1 LKPEDVPAGPLLVDT
16 DVFSYFA
23 KRLGPHEAFASLV
36 VGHLLLLSFVTVGE
50 VMHGAIRAK
59 WGAKKL
65 EELEQTFRRYVVV
78 PGTDEVARQYARV
91 SARYEGRV
99 GANDIW
105 IAACALAVPEH
116 PPLVT
121 NDADFEPIAQEFG
134 LILVRPEATS
144 SQSRQ
149 PIP

>member
-1 LKPEDVPAGPLLVDT
+1 MKPEDVPAGPLLVDT

-23 KRLGPHEAFASLV
+23 KRLGPHEVFGSLV

-50 VMHGAIRAK
+50 IMRGAIRAN

-65 EELEQTFRRYVVV
+65 DELEQTFRQYVVV

-99 GANDIW
+99 GTNDMW
-105 IAACALAVPEH
+105 VAACALAVPER

-134 LILVRPEATS
+134 LVLVRPDRPNS
-144 SQSRQ
+144 
-149 PIP
+149 